1 MPENTANILI
11 VEDELASLEL
21 LAGYFESESYRV
33 YKAQNCEQAERFL
46 QSTHIDL
53 ILMDIKLPDGDGLTL
68 TRAIRAKS
76 NVGIILV
83 TQKNDD
89 IDRILGLEL
98 GADDYVAKPYNA
110 RELLVR
116 VRNLLQR
123 LRAAQSVDKSL
134 NDDVCFGQWRLL
146 RGRRQIKNK
155 LGEKTQL
162 TEGEYK
168 LLAVLIENTGQVL
181 SREQIMNKVEGKDW
195 NPLDRTI
202 DVQIARLR
210 KKLGDNKDDPR
221 YINTAHG
228 TGYIFIEPIKPC

>member
-1 MPENTANILI
+1 MSENLANILI
-11 VEDELASLEL
+11 VEDEVASLEL
-21 LAGYFESESYRV
+21 LAGYFESESYSV
-33 YKAQNCEQAERFL
+33 YKAKNCEQAERCL
-46 QSTHIDL
+46 ESLDIDL
-53 ILMDIKLPDGDGLTL
+53 ILLDIKLPDGDGLTL
-68 TRAIRAKS
+68 TRQIRAKS

-98 GADDYVAKPYNA
+98 GADDYVAKPYNV

-116 VRNLLQR
+116 VRNLLHR
-123 LRAAQSVDKSL
+123 LRAAESVDKSL
-134 NDDVCFGQWRLL
+134 NKDVCFGPWCLL
-146 RGRRQIKNK
+146 RGRRQIKND
-155 LGEKTQL
+155 LGEKVQL

-168 LLAVLIENTGQVL
+168 LLAVLIEYAGKVL
-181 SREQIMNKVEGKDW
+181 SREQIMNKVERKDW

-228 TGYIFIEPIKPC
+228 TGYIFIESIKPC